1 MKINFIIPFITYTG
15 GIKIILE
22 YGNRLKNKGH
32 DVMIYTP
39 IIAYDFSKNSN
50 ILAKI
55 KKIKNTAGNIKR
67 GTNIKTFDLDVPIK
81 LVLTIKDMYIR
92 DADVTIATAWPTA
105 YDVYNLSISK
115 GKKFYFIQGY
125 EIWSGILEK
134 VNNSYRLPIKHIT
147 ISKYL
152 KNILHD
158 KFQDTNVDIVY
169 NGINFDEFYNNKK
182 IVNENKVVC
191 MMYSGLELK
200 GFKDGI
206 KVFEIVKKKIKE
218 LKLVLFGMERGDDIP
233 SYAKFYLNPSKNQ
246 LREIYSNSDI
256 FLFPSK
262 ADAWGLTPLE
272 AMVCKCAVVG
282 TNVGCLNEF
291 GIHGENSMISEPN
304 NIDKMVENL
313 YKILNDDD
321 LLYSISLA
329 GYNMVQQFNWENS
342 VEKFEMIIKH

>member
-1 MKINFIIPFITYTG
+1 
-15 GIKIILE
+15 
-22 YGNRLKNKGH
+22 
-32 DVMIYTP
+32 
-39 IIAYDFSKNSN
+39 
-50 ILAKI
+50 
-55 KKIKNTAGNIKR
+55 
-67 GTNIKTFDLDVPIK
+67 LDVPIK
-81 LVLTIKDMYIR
+81 LVLTIKDMYLR
-92 DADVTIATAWPTA
+92 DADATIATAWPTA

-191 MMYSGLELK
+191 MMYSSLELK

-206 KVFEIVKKKIKE
+206 KVFETVKKKIKE

-272 AMVCKCAVVG
+272 AMICKCAVVG

-304 NIDKMVENL
+304 NIDEMVENL
-313 YKILNDDD
+313 DKILNNDD

-329 GYNMVQQFNWENS
+329 GYNIVQQFNWENS
-342 VEKFEMIIKH
+342 VEKFERIIKY